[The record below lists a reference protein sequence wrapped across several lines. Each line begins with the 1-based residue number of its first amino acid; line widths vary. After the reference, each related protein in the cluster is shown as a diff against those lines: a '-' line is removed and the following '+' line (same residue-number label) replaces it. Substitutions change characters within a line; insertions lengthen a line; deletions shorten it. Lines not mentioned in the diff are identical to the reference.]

1 MKTNKIVY
9 MIDIYMAV
17 LVHSLNR
24 MIIISVYSSFLI
36 FILNSERKARDFGL
50 GDMFHNSF
58 KGLFQQFFVSKF
70 IMFYSVS
77 QFVICSL
84 PKNDR
89 GLFLS
94 NQEYALIT
102 SHTVTYGMPSTL
114 YLWCQFVCNHWETFT
129 KPKHLFGY
137 KRCGCMIV
145 ETRKS
150 WKSSIDTPNSSHFH
164 VRQIAKNS
172 LHDWHMVQVIHNY
185 V

>member
-36 FILNSERKARDFGL
+36 FILNSERKARDFGP

-114 YLWCQFVCNHWETFT
+114 YL
-129 KPKHLFGY
+129 
-137 KRCGCMIV
+137 
-145 ETRKS
+145 
-150 WKSSIDTPNSSHFH
+150 
-164 VRQIAKNS
+164 
-172 LHDWHMVQVIHNY
+172 
-185 V
+185 

>member
-1 MKTNKIVY
+1 

-36 FILNSERKARDFGL
+36 FILTSERKARDFGP

-114 YLWCQFVCNHWETFT
+114 YL
-129 KPKHLFGY
+129 
-137 KRCGCMIV
+137 
-145 ETRKS
+145 
-150 WKSSIDTPNSSHFH
+150 
-164 VRQIAKNS
+164 
-172 LHDWHMVQVIHNY
+172 
-185 V
+185 